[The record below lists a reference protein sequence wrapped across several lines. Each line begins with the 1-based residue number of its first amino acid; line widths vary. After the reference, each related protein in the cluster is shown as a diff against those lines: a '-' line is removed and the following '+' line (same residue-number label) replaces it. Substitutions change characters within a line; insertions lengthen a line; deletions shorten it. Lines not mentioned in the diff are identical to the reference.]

1 MTEFKEI
8 IWYKN
13 KSDQKFCCK
22 INWYLAEFLSLT
34 WKKNVFIFWKIRKIF
49 YFLIFQAKNKITQ
62 AYAAAKIIELT
73 SEEDIEEHA
82 TEIDILAKCD
92 HRNIVKLVDSIL
104 IERKLWILIEFC
116 EGGALDDIIEKI
128 DHGLSEEQV
137 WFYSKISWNIIFIWI

>member
-1 MTEFKEI
+1 MLQNQLLFGRI
-8 IWYKN
+8 FAF
-13 KSDQKFCCK
+13 DM
-22 INWYLAEFLSLT
+22 
-34 WKKNVFIFWKIRKIF
+34 KKKVFIFWKICKIF

-137 WFYSKISWNIIFIWI
+137 

>member
-1 MTEFKEI
+1 MLQNQSIFGRIFEF
-8 IWYKN
+8 
-13 KSDQKFCCK
+13 DM
-22 INWYLAEFLSLT
+22 
-34 WKKNVFIFWKIRKIF
+34 KKKGFHLLENLQNF

-137 WFYSKISWNIIFIWI
+137 